1 MQDWR
6 KDDAMSTDMPRPI
19 ERILVATGLTPESVG
34 GVLIAHWLAEK
45 LGAKLHAVHVIEPIS
60 ATAEKAVP
68 GLAEAHEKNA
78 RKELEVFARSHG
90 LGSNVVLD
98 VVRGSPAQE
107 IVNLRHDLGSD
118 LLVIGRY
125 GKGGLK
131 RGRVGSIADRLVR
144 KFPVSVVVVPP
155 EFRGEYNTVAVASNF
170 DEESDI
176 ALRRTFEL
184 GRMLGID
191 EILLLHSYLVP
202 AGYNAV
208 CSWAEACRRI
218 EAVSREHAQET
229 IDRVKADYPDAPS
242 VRVVIGEGPVSTK
255 LAEMAATEGVDL
267 LVVSTHGR
275 SGPAFM
281 LLGQT
286 TERILNHATCSVW
299 AEKSPALEQG
309 ILAVM
314 REILK

>member
-1 MQDWR
+1 
-6 KDDAMSTDMPRPI
+6 MSTDMPRPI

-34 GVLIAHWLAEK
+34 GVLIAHWLADK
-45 LGAKLHAVHVIEPIS
+45 LDAKLHAVHVIEPIS
-60 ATAEKAVP
+60 AAAEKAVP

-78 RKELEVFARSHG
+78 REELAVFARSHG
-90 LGSNVVLD
+90 LGSDVALD
-98 VVRGSPAQE
+98 VVRGTPAQE

-155 EFRGEYNTVAVASNF
+155 EFRGQYNTLAVASNF

-176 ALRRTFEL
+176 GLRRAFEL
-184 GRMLGID
+184 ARTLGID

-208 CSWAEACRRI
+208 CSWADACRRI
-218 EAVSREHAQET
+218 EAVSHEHAQET
-229 IDRVKADYPDAPS
+229 IERVKADYPPDVSGPA

-255 LAEMAATEGVDL
+255 LAEMAAAEGVDL